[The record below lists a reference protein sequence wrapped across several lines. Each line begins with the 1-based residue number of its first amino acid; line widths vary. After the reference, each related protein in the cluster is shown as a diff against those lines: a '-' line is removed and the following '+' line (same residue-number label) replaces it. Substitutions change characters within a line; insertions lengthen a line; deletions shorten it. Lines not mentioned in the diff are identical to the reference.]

1 MRRWFL
7 ERNRKSDRSCNYG
20 ILLALFVSQFPW
32 DMDSFG
38 LLGSDDEDKDE
49 YVPSNDDDEADKE
62 NDNVVSSAFPLHP

>member
-1 MRRWFL
+1 
-7 ERNRKSDRSCNYG
+7 
-20 ILLALFVSQFPW
+20 
-32 DMDSFG
+32 MDSFG